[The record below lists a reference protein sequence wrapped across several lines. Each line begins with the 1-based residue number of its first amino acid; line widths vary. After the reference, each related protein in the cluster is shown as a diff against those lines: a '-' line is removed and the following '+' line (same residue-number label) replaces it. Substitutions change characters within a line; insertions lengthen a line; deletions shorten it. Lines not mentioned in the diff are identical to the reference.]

1 MADPA
6 SDLKMEAL
14 LVRLGESARLLTT
27 SAGWQRW
34 LTIAS
39 RFHRYS
45 LNNQLLILAQR
56 PDATRVA
63 GYRAWQGLGRQ
74 VKRGERAISIF
85 APTTRRVPQEDSDE
99 AKRVIVGFR
108 VAGVF
113 DIAQTEGEPLPELAL
128 PEVRV
133 PDDDLLDRLVDLAGT
148 GGHPVRLVDA
158 ADPGVRGWFTPA
170 TGQICLV
177 STYSRASQTRTLL
190 HELAHARDPL
200 LAQGDRARGELVA
213 ESSAYIIGTGRFGLD
228 MEDASA
234 LYVAVWSG
242 GDADRLYG
250 LASEVMATVRQ
261 MERLF
266 EPETELQTLP

>member
-1 MADPA
+1 MAGPDH
-6 SDLKMEAL
+6 DTKMDAL
-14 LVRLGESARLLTT
+14 LARLGESARLLTT

-34 LTIAS
+34 MTIAS

-56 PDATRVA
+56 PDATCVA
-63 GYRAWQGLGRQ
+63 GYRAWQRLGRQ
-74 VKRGERAISIF
+74 VKRGERAIAIF
-85 APTTRRVPQEDSDE
+85 APTTRRIPQEDSDE
-99 AKRVIVGFR
+99 PKRVVVGFR

-113 DIAQTEGEPLPELAL
+113 DITQTEGEPLPELAL
-128 PEVRV
+128 PDVGI
-133 PDDDLLDRLVDLAGT
+133 PDDGLLDRLIDLAGT
-148 GGHPVRLVDA
+148 AGHPVQLVDT

-200 LAQGDRARGELVA
+200 LAQHDRAESELVA

-234 LYVAVWSG
+234 LYVASWSG
-242 GDADRLYG
+242 GDADRLYE

-266 EPETELQTLP
+266 EPETELQPLP

>member
-1 MADPA
+1 MAVPDHTQT
-6 SDLKMEAL
+6 EAL
-14 LVRLGESARLLTT
+14 LERLGESARLLAT

-34 LTIAS
+34 LSVAS
-39 RFHRYS
+39 RFHHYS
-45 LNNQLLILAQR
+45 LNNQLLILVQR

-74 VKRGERAISIF
+74 VKRGERAIAIF
-85 APTTRRVPQEDSDE
+85 APTTRRIPQEDSDE
-99 AKRVIVGFR
+99 PKRIVVGFR

-113 DIAQTEGEPLPELAL
+113 DVDQTEGEPLPELAL

-133 PDDDLLDRLVDLAGT
+133 PDDGLLGRLIDLAGAA
-148 GGHPVRLVDA
+148 GHPVRLVDA
-158 ADPGVRGWFTPA
+158 ADPGVRGWFTRT

-213 ESSAYIIGTGRFGLD
+213 ESSAYIIGTGHFGLD
-228 MEDASA
+228 MDDASA

-242 GDADRLYG
+242 GDTDRLYE
-250 LASEVMATVRQ
+250 LASTVTATVRQ

-266 EPETELQTLP
+266 EPETELQPLP